1 MAIVSA
7 LKATRSGRVAVHL
20 DGAFFCTVGEALL
33 VRLGLFAGRSLTD
46 EQVALLQS
54 EASAERAVADAHR
67 LLAQRPRA
75 RAEIQTRLTA
85 KGHPQEAVQR
95 ALAQLQARGLLD
107 DHAFAAAYVADRRRL
122 HGWGTDRI
130 AHELAR
136 LGADPAA
143 VQAALADSA
152 GGSDEEQELQRALQL
167 LSRRAPGRP
176 PQAAQRR
183 AYQLLLRRGFS
194 TTVAYDAVRRWSA
207 DAGNTDESS
216 QAGRP
221 RHRARGPAGDARLGR
236 RTPCRPQGGKGW
248 KGAGPRDV
256 RAATGSC
263 PVAGVRP
270 RFSALLSPSSKRSA
284 LDSCRMM

>member
-1 MAIVSA
+1 MAVVSA

-54 EASAERAVADAHR
+54 EASAERALADAHR

-75 RAEIQTRLTA
+75 RAELQTRLTA

-95 ALAQLQARGLLD
+95 AL
-107 DHAFAAAYVADRRRL
+107 
-122 HGWGTDRI
+122 
-130 AHELAR
+130 
-136 LGADPAA
+136 
-143 VQAALADSA
+143 
-152 GGSDEEQELQRALQL
+152 QL
-167 LSRRAPGRP
+167 LSRRAPGGP

-194 TTVAYDAVRRWSA
+194 TTVAYAAVRRWSV

-216 QAGRP
+216 
-221 RHRARGPAGDARLGR
+221 
-236 RTPCRPQGGKGW
+236 
-248 KGAGPRDV
+248 
-256 RAATGSC
+256 
-263 PVAGVRP
+263 
-270 RFSALLSPSSKRSA
+270 
-284 LDSCRMM
+284 